1 MRQRPREG
9 AIVNEG
15 YIIMLLPLLLLVFAW
30 TSVTYWISARA
41 TERRMR
47 ERYALLKALSERPA
61 DSVQMVLEQLRQDD
75 AKEEE
80 RQRARIAVMRRGKL
94 EGGFILIVLGI
105 TLSVFLYYLAPRLS
119 LWLIGPMPA
128 VIGVVLVIS
137 TWLEKPSGE
146 R

>member
-1 MRQRPREG
+1 
-9 AIVNEG
+9 VNEG
-15 YIIMLLPLLLLVFAW
+15 YVIMLLPLLLLVFAW

-80 RQRARIAVMRRGKL
+80 RQRAKTALMRRGKL
-94 EGGFILIVLGI
+94 EGGFILIVLGGA
-105 TLSVFLYYLAPRLS
+105 LAVFLYYLAPRS
-119 LWLIGPMPA
+119 ALWMIGTMPTL
-128 VIGVVLVIS
+128 IGVVLALS
-137 TWLEKPSGE
+137 TWLEKPKGE